1 MCGFISATLSG
12 YYLLIKNT
20 HLVISRAYRM
30 GQSRNVIVYRLLCE
44 DSVDERM
51 TNLLEKKQM
60 IFDQYADQSV
70 SGQESLEITDK
81 MMSNIIQEEIERIN
95 QKKQEAG

>member
-1 MCGFISATLSG
+1 
-12 YYLLIKNT
+12 
-20 HLVISRAYRM
+20 M

-44 DSVDERM
+44 DSIDERM
-51 TNLLEKKQM
+51 INLLEKKQK
-60 IFDQYADQSV
+60 IFDQYADKSV

-95 QKKQEAG
+95 QKKQEAE